1 MLSYQQI
8 ADMTATTV
16 DKVRSAV
23 DLAETIDMPYTQDG
37 YVAHRHLWFV
47 DNPRECGYANVSDRY
62 NRSIGV
68 GKTRQEAVIMALR
81 EAPRWL

>member
-16 DKVRSAV
+16 DKVRSAMAY
-23 DLAETIDMPYTQDG
+23 AETIEIPYTQGG
-37 YVAHRHLWFV
+37 YVAHRHMWFV
-47 DNPRECGYANVSDRY
+47 DDPNDCGYANKSDRY
-62 NRSIGV
+62 NRSIGH